1 MRIFFDRH
9 VGNRPAA
16 RVNPTGK
23 SKTALQRVPVRN
35 PVMLRSGK
43 VVEEIPLE
51 KVRRMGWSRGGG
63 REKKAFKLFDGVPL
77 LFFFFFFFLFSSFIF
92 SFNKKTLPR
101 NGEKKSYSN
110 SLHEKCFWR
119 HFPSVLT
126 LETFSAHFQTFSLD

>member
-51 KVRRMGWSRGGG
+51 KVRRMGWRGGG

-77 LFFFFFFFLFSSFIF
+77 LFFFFFLLILFLYIFF
-92 SFNKKTLPR
+92 
-101 NGEKKSYSN
+101 
-110 SLHEKCFWR
+110 
-119 HFPSVLT
+119 
-126 LETFSAHFQTFSLD
+126 Q